1 MNPMFMAS
9 TLPRLAMMGTPLQDG
24 TAQEKQM
31 KRLEDKR
38 ILVTGAASGIGQATA
53 LRLLDEGATV
63 VAADIAADGLGHT
76 QARADEAAIADRLT
90 TMPMDVGNE
99 DSVIDGVRSAVQ
111 TLGGL
116 DSLVN
121 AAGILR
127 AAHTHQTS
135 LELWNQIVGVN
146 LTGTFLVVREALP
159 ALLANSRSAIVNFS
173 STSASFA
180 HPYMAAYAASKGG
193 IQSFTHALALEYAR
207 DGLRA
212 VCVAPGSIKS
222 GITDATGGYIPQDAD
237 WSLFSRLMP
246 ILPTTLESSGAGM
259 ADPAVVAGVIAMLVS
274 EDGAFITGTEI
285 RIDGGTHA

>member
-1 MNPMFMAS
+1 ME
-9 TLPRLAMMGTPLQDG
+9 RLKG
-24 TAQEKQM
+24 
-31 KRLEDKR
+31 KR

-63 VAADIAADGLGHT
+63 VASDVAEAGLDAT
-76 QARADEAAIADRLT
+76 RARADEAATAARLT

-99 DSVIDGVRSAVQ
+99 DSVVEGVARAVE

-127 AAHTHQTS
+127 AAHTHQTT
-135 LELWNQIVGVN
+135 LELWNKIVGVN

-193 IQSFTHALALEYAR
+193 IQAFTHSLALEYAR
-207 DGLRA
+207 AGLRA

-222 GITDATGGYIPQDAD
+222 GITDATGGYIPKDAD
-237 WSLFSRLMP
+237 WALFSRLMP
-246 ILPTTLESSGAGM
+246 ILPTTVESSGTGM
-259 ADPAVVAGVIAMLVS
+259 ADPSVVAGVIAMLVS